1 MIGLLGYYPN
11 KKIRGEILKKKV
23 TKMKQERN
31 ALMGLMKKIQ
41 ADRFKKN
48 IILGLVYNISVKKY
62 KERLHDII
70 QELQV
75 LEDRYLK
82 ITKQIKIDKKRLLKK
97 MKKGNMKVG
106 KSNKL
111 D

>member
-1 MIGLLGYYPN
+1 MMMGLLSYYSN
-11 KKIRGEILKKKV
+11 KKIRGEILKKNV

-41 ADRFKKN
+41 TDRFKKN
-48 IILGLVYNISVKKY
+48 IISGLVYNISVKKY
-62 KERLHDII
+62 KERLHDIK

-82 ITKQIKIDKKRLLKK
+82 IIKQIKIDKKRLLKK
-97 MKKGNMKVG
+97 
-106 KSNKL
+106 
-111 D
+111 

>member
-1 MIGLLGYYPN
+1 MMGLLSYYSN
-11 KKIRGEILKKKV
+11 KKIRGEILKKNV

-41 ADRFKKN
+41 TDRFKKN
-48 IILGLVYNISVKKY
+48 IISGLVYNISVKKY
-62 KERLHDII
+62 KERLHDIK

-82 ITKQIKIDKKRLLKK
+82 IIKQIKIDKKRLLKK
-97 MKKGNMKVG
+97 
-106 KSNKL
+106 
-111 D
+111 